1 MVEPRRGLKEKEEKW
16 AFTFSKGLSKFSSMK
31 EKDNF
36 ALEIYGSLILV
47 RKVKF
52 KFQVLYKS

>member
-16 AFTFSKGLSKFSSMK
+16 AFIFSKGRSKFSSMK

-36 ALEIYGSLILV
+36 ALGIYESLILI
-47 RKVKF
+47 R
-52 KFQVLYKS
+52 